1 MERGE
6 VGIEFKWSRA
16 ADIGVSVEGSMT
28 AVLRLREETQSRLG
42 YDVSTGFF
50 FNSGRVR
57 LRGVD
62 HGVHARRCS
71 DVGRET
77 EGGEAGIEDR

>member
-1 MERGE
+1 
-6 VGIEFKWSRA
+6 VGIEFKWSSA
-16 ADIGVSVEGSMT
+16 ADIGVSVEASMT

-42 YDVSTGFF
+42 YDVRDRFF

-62 HGVHARRCS
+62 HGVHTRRCG
-71 DVGRET
+71 DVRRET